1 MALVSLDIQNE
12 GWLEW
17 DWQEQ
22 KATEDEHSWG
32 HTRGCK
38 TAASQS
44 HVSKESSFLGF
55 FSLNTQERFLSSINE
70 CL

>member
-55 FSLNTQERFLSSINE
+55 FL
-70 CL
+70 